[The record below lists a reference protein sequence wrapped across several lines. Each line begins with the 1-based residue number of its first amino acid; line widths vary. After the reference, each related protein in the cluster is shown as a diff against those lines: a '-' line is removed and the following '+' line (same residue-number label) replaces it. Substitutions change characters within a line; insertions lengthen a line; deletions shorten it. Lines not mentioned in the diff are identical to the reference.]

1 MGKTFDSI
9 DIILIILISL
19 CLLTIVIMIM
29 WIILSKLENIEI
41 AKKGTSRLSSDT
53 KLDKIIENTKQ
64 ILNEEEASV
73 FLGLMLGYK
82 NDIDENTQN
91 DFRNAISLI
100 FSMPSITSSLISH
113 DRPSKT
119 SFIFPEGVKYRLC
132 VSNAR
137 IL

>member
-53 KLDKIIENTKQ
+53 KLDKIIENRDGGRYRGGGYG
-64 ILNEEEASV
+64 
-73 FLGLMLGYK
+73 GL
-82 NDIDENTQN
+82 
-91 DFRNAISLI
+91 
-100 FSMPSITSSLISH
+100 P
-113 DRPSKT
+113 
-119 SFIFPEGVKYRLC
+119 
-132 VSNAR
+132 
-137 IL
+137 

>member
-53 KLDKIIENTKQ
+53 KLDKIIESKK
-64 ILNEEEASV
+64 EEPKPVE
-73 FLGLMLGYK
+73 K
-82 NDIDENTQN
+82 
-91 DFRNAISLI
+91 
-100 FSMPSITSSLISH
+100 P
-113 DRPSKT
+113 K
-119 SFIFPEGVKYRLC
+119 KK
-132 VSNAR
+132 
-137 IL
+137 